1 MFFDHDVY
9 YENNCA
15 LDYLFI
21 KINSFDTVDS
31 ISKII
36 NSKLQS
42 KNITF
47 YCDNTYIHK
56 NNRNGEDNLQ
66 EIKKDVEEKIKDVK
80 VVIEVVKER
89 AKRVVEE
96 TKDVADAAKKV
107 VKQSKDVVNATKGGS
122 RKGRKPAAK
131 K

>member
-1 MFFDHDVY
+1 MTTVLLILLALVVAGAIAFFLMKKGKIEDKNGNNIPDV
-9 YENNCA
+9 
-15 LDYLFI
+15 
-21 KINSFDTVDS
+21 
-31 ISKII
+31 
-36 NSKLQS
+36 
-42 KNITF
+42 
-47 YCDNTYIHK
+47 
-56 NNRNGEDNLQ
+56 
-66 EIKKDVEEKIKDVK
+66 VEEKIKDVK

-96 TKDVADAAKKV
+96 TKDVAEAAKKV